1 MLGRQSELDKLIEEI
16 KEGLWCREG
25 TCEVAAEVLNGEKT
39 DAGSTFVK
47 KTTENSKNV
56 LSNSEK
62 TRLEKLKKIG
72 IFKCCNEGY
81 YFFEQGTPGESMFVI
96 LKGKVSIW
104 VKNNNK
110 RNQYITTLRPGDFFG
125 EMSLLEK
132 MPRSASALAEDDCL
146 VVEIYDRH
154 FQDFLEM
161 SPDFSYKMLKS
172 LSKRLRRTNE
182 LL

>member
-1 MLGRQSELDKLIEEI
+1 MLGRQSELDRLIEEI
-16 KEGLWCREG
+16 KEGLWCKDG
-25 TCEVAAEVLNGEKT
+25 TCDVAADVLNGEEVNESSK
-39 DAGSTFVK
+39 FVK
-47 KTTENSKNV
+47 KEVKESKED
-56 LSNSEK
+56 LSNDEK
-62 TRLEKLKKIG
+62 LRLEKLKKIG
-72 IFKCCNEGY
+72 IFRCCNEGY
-81 YFFEQGTPGESMFVI
+81 YFFEQGASGESMFVI

-110 RNQYITTLRPGDFFG
+110 KNQYITTLRPGDFFG

-154 FQDFLEM
+154 FKDFLEM
-161 SPDFSYKMLKS
+161 SPDFSYRMLKS
-172 LSKRLRRTNE
+172 LSKRLRKTNE